1 MIFAQR
7 HAPDVDWF
15 GQAVAVLRVVNEAP
29 FVLHGVAANRL
40 AEHVAGIAREE
51 PVSGTNLFVD
61 LEYIA
66 LAVREIM
73 RQIAVIGVGTGSAI
87 EPCSIGKLIRVLG
100 QEFNRNRVKASL
112 WNLVPGKRC
121 RSPPGR
127 TGTARC
133 QRAGYALG
141 VVDGI
146 SQSAERKVPVQH
158 GLVRGCRGGDIG
170 LVIVIQPIREEEEG
184 LVLAVVKFGNDD
196 WAAQNGIEI
205 VIFEGGVL
213 N

>member
-66 LAVREIM
+66 LAVREVM
-73 RQIAVIGVGTGSAI
+73 RQIAVIGVGTGSAV

-112 WNLVPGKRC
+112 GNLVPGKRC

-127 TGTARC
+127 TGTARR
-133 QRAGYALG
+133 QRAGYA
-141 VVDGI
+141 
-146 SQSAERKVPVQH
+146 
-158 GLVRGCRGGDIG
+158 
-170 LVIVIQPIREEEEG
+170 
-184 LVLAVVKFGNDD
+184 FG
-196 WAAQNGIEI
+196 
-205 VIFEGGVL
+205 GGVGTCADTRTH
-213 N
+213 NTVV